1 MQIFDSTKLGLVS
14 SLSNSSSLMYSGAS
28 FLLNPIF
35 VHGLSGSFHLV
46 LLLALC
52 VSVVWKKPMRGE
64 GSAERFRNSKR
75 FLCYKQTLLC
85 SSGVS
90 VFNLFL
96 CLISYFYCYENGWS
110 DVELVNLF
118 DAVLRT
124 LSWGAISVYLYTLNS
139 VSVFTALFLCYVGF
153 LRHETQD
160 SLLEQPFLNV
170 DISSNTSNAPT
181 SGSNKSRG
189 GDEVTTFANAGPF
202 SILTFY
208 WMNSLI
214 ASGNQKTLSLE
225 DVPQLD
231 SLDSVFR
238 GFPAFRNKL
247 ESHNG
252 VASRVTPFKLV
263 KALFL
268 SAWKEILWT
277 ALLAIIHTSASYAGP
292 YLIDAFVRCLDGR
305 GKYKNQGYILAS
317 TFFVAKLV
325 ECISQRHWFFRLQ
338 QVGFRH
344 RAVITTMIYN
354 KGLTLSNQS
363 KQGQTSGE
371 IINIM
376 TVDADRIGDFSWYMH
391 DPWLILFQVGLAL
404 MILYQNLGLAS
415 VAAFVATIVVMLINY
430 PSG

>member
-1 MQIFDSTKLGLVS
+1 
-14 SLSNSSSLMYSGAS
+14 
-28 FLLNPIF
+28 
-35 VHGLSGSFHLV
+35 
-46 LLLALC
+46 
-52 VSVVWKKPMRGE
+52 MRGE
-64 GSAERFRNSKR
+64 GSAERFRNNK
-75 FLCYKQTLLC
+75 
-85 SSGVS
+85 
-90 VFNLFL
+90 
-96 CLISYFYCYENGWS
+96 SYFYCYENGWS

-118 DAVLRT
+118 DGVLRT
-124 LSWGAISVYLYTLNS
+124 LSWGAIYVYLYTLNS

-170 DISSNTSNAPT
+170 DISSSTSNAPT
-181 SGSNKSRG
+181 SGSNKSSG

-252 VASRVTPFKLV
+252 AASRVTPFKLV

-277 ALLAIIHTSASYAGP
+277 ALLAIIRMTIHT
-292 YLIDAFVRCLDGR
+292 
-305 GKYKNQGYILAS
+305 K
-317 TFFVAKLV
+317 
-325 ECISQRHWFFRLQ
+325 
-338 QVGFRH
+338 
-344 RAVITTMIYN
+344 
-354 KGLTLSNQS
+354 
-363 KQGQTSGE
+363 
-371 IINIM
+371 
-376 TVDADRIGDFSWYMH
+376 
-391 DPWLILFQVGLAL
+391 
-404 MILYQNLGLAS
+404 
-415 VAAFVATIVVMLINY
+415 
-430 PSG
+430 